1 MIQTQHVDIVD
12 AMIDLANETGPY
24 ATITRGSLPS
34 GEGITC
40 ETSDG
45 TATARFLSRNEV
57 YQVPIVYTAKH
68 ANLQTA
74 LSALSTIMVSLT
86 HLSEYPEAAGWE
98 MVQVMSNTPPT
109 IVGRDEIN
117 LWVVGCS
124 VIVEYYVRGD

>member
-1 MIQTQHVDIVD
+1 MTQTQHVDIVD

-45 TATARFLSRNEV
+45 TPTATFLSRNEV
-57 YQVPIVYTAKH
+57 YQVPIVFNAKH

-124 VIVEYYVRGD
+124 VIVEYYVRGE